1 MTGMDLM
8 KLFGE
13 AKETYVM
20 EAQRLRSG
28 EKSQSVRRF
37 RARRLWVL
45 AAAVIALLALSITAY
60 AVVSS
65 RIQMQLVVH
74 QPETEPPQSEVD
86 LLNTY
91 YPQQLPEGYRC
102 IGGEVN
108 PGVTGNIRYITYY
121 NDAGQTI
128 TYDLSVRVDFSQDIK
143 ALVRSPIEQAD
154 VDVQGQPGCRFRGSN
169 GVQVLTWKNQELGYY
184 ACIWTED
191 AQADILSMAR
201 SVGAG
206 EPLPERFLYH
216 NGAYW
221 DAWYPQSVP
230 EGYAPTEVIQM
241 SNGVLHVA
249 YWNEKEDNIG
259 DYIDFYISIG
269 EDLSDIGEAPH
280 SRMIWEDAQ
289 VAGSSARR
297 LHIEGGQYFLFWK
310 NEAEGFN
317 AELVT
322 EDPNVDLI
330 AMAESVGPGEKL
342 ELTDPS
348 ELYQKPDYSIKVEQD
363 QTAHVGYEP
372 WYPQE
377 IPQGYEMTFVGNRA
391 YGMQHIDDKNAQGD
405 SLLYTFTYRVGPTG
419 LRGDGMGQVEEVDV
433 GGHTAYY
440 SHGENWQSI
449 TWADEE
455 RGFAF
460 SLNGGPDVDLV
471 AVARSVALGP
481 ELTPSDDEMTAK
493 ALEQLGDYRVTA
505 LPEGMAEDGLSG
517 WPLEGEDDWYSYVRR
532 WYYGT
537 TDSRLISM
545 EYSTYV
551 TEAETEQEAANL
563 FVSGAAEYGAQAVRI
578 NGCTGA
584 ATEYDG
590 HASVAWLM
598 GSAQKGI
605 AFTLY
610 SDDFTAEELIE
621 IAQSVKKQ

>member
-13 AKETYVM
+13 AQETYVM
-20 EAQRLRSG
+20 EAQQLRSG
-28 EKSQSVRRF
+28 EKSRSVRRF

-45 AAAVIALLALSITAY
+45 AAAVIAVLALSITAY
-60 AVVSS
+60 AVISS
-65 RIQMQLVVH
+65 RIQMRLVTH
-74 QPETEPPQSEVD
+74 QPETEPAQSEID

-102 IGGEVN
+102 VSGEVDS
-108 PGVTGNIRYITYY
+108 GSVGNIRYITYY

-128 TYDLSVRVDFSQDIK
+128 TYDLSMRIDFSQDIK
-143 ALVRSPIEQAD
+143 ALVRPPIEQAD
-154 VDVQGQPGCRFRGSN
+154 VDIQGQPGSRYIGSN
-169 GVQVLTWKNQELGYY
+169 GIQVLTWENQELGYY

-191 AQADILSMAR
+191 TQADILSMAR

-206 EPLPERFLYH
+206 EPLPEAFLYH

-230 EGYAPTEVIQM
+230 EGYALTQVQQT
-241 SNGVLHVA
+241 SSGVHVA
-249 YWNEKEDNIG
+249 YWNEKG
-259 DYIDFYISIG
+259 DYIDFRISIG

-280 SRMIWEDAQ
+280 SRMIWEDVQ
-289 VAGSSARR
+289 VAGSSAKR

-322 EDPNVDLI
+322 EDPDVDLI

-342 ELTDPS
+342 ELSDPS
-348 ELYQKPDYSIKVEQD
+348 EQFLKPDYSIIVEQD
-363 QTAHVGYEP
+363 QNAHVAYES

-377 IPQGYEMTFVGNRA
+377 LPQGYEITFVGNRA
-391 YGMQHIDDKNAQGD
+391 YGIQHIDYKNAQGD
-405 SLLYTFTYRVGPTG
+405 TLQYTFTYRIGPQG
-419 LRGDGMGQVEEVDV
+419 LQGNGMGQVEEVDV
-433 GGHTAYY
+433 SGHTAYY
-440 SHGENWQSI
+440 SRREDGQSI
-449 TWADEE
+449 VWVDEE

-460 SLNGGPDVDLV
+460 GLSGSTAVDLI
-471 AVARSVALGP
+471 AVARSVAPGP
-481 ELTPSDDEMTAK
+481 ELTPDNDGMTAK
-493 ALEQLGDYRVTA
+493 ALEQLGDYRITA
-505 LPEGMAEDGLSG
+505 LPEGMAEDAVAG

-537 TDSRLISM
+537 TDNRRIYM

-551 TEAETEQEAANL
+551 SEAETEQEAANL
-563 FVSGAAEYGAQAVRI
+563 FVPGAAEYGAQAVRI
-578 NGCTGA
+578 NGCTGSA
-584 ATEYDG
+584 VEYDG
-590 HASVAWLM
+590 HAWVAWIM
-598 GSAQKGI
+598 GSAEKGI
-605 AFTLY
+605 AFTLS
-610 SDDFTAEELIE
+610 SDDFTAQELIE

>member
-1 MTGMDLM
+1 MTGIDLM

-74 QPETEPPQSEVD
+74 QPETEPPQSEID

-102 IGGEVN
+102 VGGEVN
-108 PGVTGNIRYITYY
+108 SVNVRCIDYY
-121 NDAGQTI
+121 SDAGQMI
-128 TYDLSVRVDFSQDIK
+128 TYNLSMRFDFSESIETS
-143 ALVRSPIEQAD
+143 LLEPIERTD
-154 VDVQGQPGCRFRGSN
+154 VEVQGQPGSLFTGGDGTR
-169 GVQVLTWKNQELGYY
+169 VLAWENQELG
-184 ACIWTED
+184 CFMRIRTEN
-191 AQADILSMAR
+191 AQADILAMAQ

-206 EPLPERFLYH
+206 EPLPETFLYH

-241 SNGVLHVA
+241 SSGVQHVA
-249 YWNEKEDNIG
+249 YWNEKG
-259 DYIDFYISIG
+259 DYINFYISIG

-289 VAGSSARR
+289 VAGCSARR

-322 EDPNVDLI
+322 EDPNLDLI

-348 ELYQKPDYSIKVEQD
+348 EQYLKPDYSIKVEQD

-377 IPQGYEMTFVGNRA
+377 TPPGYEMTFVGNRA
-391 YGMQHIDDKNAQGD
+391 YGMQHIEYKNAQGD
-405 SLLYTFTYRVGPTG
+405 TLLYTFTYRIGPWG
-419 LRGDGMGQVEEVDV
+419 LQGNGVGQVEKVDV

-440 SHGENWQSI
+440 SSGEDWQGI
-449 TWADEE
+449 RWADEE
-455 RGFAF
+455 RGFLF
-460 SLNGGPDVDLV
+460 GLNGGPDVDLI

-481 ELTPSDDEMTAK
+481 ELTPSDDEMTSK
-493 ALEQLGDYRVTA
+493 ALEQLGDYRITA
-505 LPEGMAEDGLSG
+505 LPEGMAEDGLAG
-517 WPLEGEDDWYSYVRR
+517 MPLEGEDDWYSYVRR

-537 TDSRLISM
+537 TDNRQLYM

-551 TEAETEQEAANL
+551 SKAETEQELANM
-563 FVSGAAEYGAQAVRI
+563 FVPGAAEHGAQAVQI

-590 HASVAWLM
+590 HACVAWLM
-598 GSAQKGI
+598 GSVEKGI
-605 AFTLY
+605 AFTLS

>member
-1 MTGMDLM
+1 MTNMDLM

-13 AKETYVM
+13 AKEAYVM

-74 QPETEPPQSEVD
+74 QPETEPPQSEIN
-86 LLNTY
+86 LLNTW

-102 IGGEVN
+102 VGGEVN
-108 PGVTGNIRYITYY
+108 SVNVRCIDYY
-121 NDAGQTI
+121 SDAGQMI
-128 TYDLSVRVDFSQDIK
+128 TYNLSMRFDFSESIETS
-143 ALVRSPIEQAD
+143 LLEPIERTD
-154 VDVQGQPGCRFRGSN
+154 VEVQGQPGSLFTGGDGTR
-169 GVQVLTWKNQELGYY
+169 VLAWENQELG
-184 ACIWTED
+184 CFMRIRTEN

-206 EPLPERFLYH
+206 EPLPETFLYY

-241 SNGVLHVA
+241 SSGVQHVG
-249 YWNEKEDNIG
+249 YQNESG
-259 DYIDFYISIG
+259 DYIDFYISTG

-280 SRMIWEDAQ
+280 SRMIWEDVQ
-289 VAGSSARR
+289 VAGSSAKR

-348 ELYQKPDYSIKVEQD
+348 EQYLKPDYSIIVEQD

-377 IPQGYEMTFVGNRA
+377 LPQGYEMTFVGNRA
-391 YGMQHIDDKNAQGD
+391 YGIQHIEYKNAQGD
-405 SLLYTFTYRVGPTG
+405 SLLYTFTYRVGPSG
-419 LRGDGMGQVEEVDV
+419 LQGNGVGQVEEVDV
-433 GGHTAYY
+433 NGHTAYY
-440 SHGENWQSI
+440 SCGEDWQGI
-449 TWADEE
+449 RWADEE
-455 RGFAF
+455 RGFLF
-460 SLNGGPDVDLV
+460 GLSGGPDVDLI

-481 ELTPSDDEMTAK
+481 ELTPSDDEMTSK
-493 ALEQLGDYRVTA
+493 ALEQLGDYRITA
-505 LPEGMAEDGLSG
+505 LPEGMAEDGLAG

-537 TDSRLISM
+537 TDNRQLYM

-551 TEAETEQEAANL
+551 SKAETEQEAADM

-584 ATEYDG
+584 AIEYNG
-590 HASVAWLM
+590 HAEVAWLM
-598 GSAQKGI
+598 GSAEKGI
-605 AFTLY
+605 AFTLS
-610 SDDFTAEELIE
+610 SDDFTAEELIA